1 MALIK
6 WILTGLG
13 WAVGGPIGAVFGYL
27 IGKSISTPLVTSSSE
42 STGAP
47 HARYTDTGNINDVNA
62 ALLVL
67 MAAVMKADGNVVKSE
82 LDYVKRFLANN
93 YGEEEA
99 KTMLLKLRDITKDD
113 IPVGAVCEQIKHN
126 TSYDT
131 RYHMLDFLFG
141 VACSDNGFDR
151 NEERVLRMIC
161 SGLGI
166 NSRDYLSIYTRH
178 VANRYSYGRGHS
190 NSGSYSNN
198 GSSQSYPKD
207 PYKVLGIE
215 KSATNE
221 EVKKAYRRLAMKY
234 HPDKVEGMGEEVK
247 KNAEAQFREIN
258 EAYETIKQA
267 RGGNL

>member
-1 MALIK
+1 MAIIK

-13 WAVGGPIGAVFGYL
+13 WAVGGPIGAIFGYL
-27 IGKSISTPLVTSSSE
+27 IGKSLSGSDIRTEYDTRSFGGGSRTK
-42 STGAP
+42 
-47 HARYTDTGNINDVNA
+47 YTDTGNANDINA

-82 LDYVKRFLANN
+82 LDYVKRFLISN
-93 YGEEEA
+93 YGEDEA
-99 KTMLLKLRDITKDD
+99 KEMLLKLRDITKND
-113 IPVGAVCEQIKHN
+113 IPVGAVCDQIKHN
-126 TSYDT
+126 TAYDT

-141 VACSDNGFDR
+141 VACADNSFDR
-151 NEERVLRMIC
+151 SEERVLRMIC

-178 VANRYSYGRGHS
+178 VAS
-190 NSGSYSNN
+190 NYSYSNSKN
-198 GSSQSYPKD
+198 YNNSGSSQSYQKD

>member
-13 WAVGGPIGAVFGYL
+13 WAVGGPIGAIFGYL
-27 IGKSISTPLVTSSSE
+27 LGKTLTNNNYTTAYDSDRFQRRQYTK
-42 STGAP
+42 
-47 HARYTDTGNINDVNA
+47 YTDTGSANDISA

-67 MAAVMKADGNVVKSE
+67 MAAVMKADGNVVRNE
-82 LDYVKRFLANN
+82 LDYVKRFLVSN

-99 KTMLLKLRDITKDD
+99 KEMLIKLRDITKDD

-141 VACSDNGFDR
+141 VACADNSFAR
-151 NEERVLRMIC
+151 NEERVLRLIC

-178 VANRYSYGRGHS
+178 VASNYSYNNSGNYS
-190 NSGSYSNN
+190 NSS
-198 GSSQSYPKD
+198 SSQSYQKD

-215 KSATNE
+215 KNATNE